1 MLNNLSYIKENLK
14 VKILHKLA
22 IRLIMT
28 CFELL
33 LKQFLKVNGKMS
45 VEHPLGHV
53 LIEMHWKPFYSY
65 ICEIWNGFKSHLPQ
79 LTLVNSEF
87 TRFFFFLKHSICSFF
102 TRKTDLQFSECLTSI
117 RIRGIVRIDW
127 WAVWILNL

>member
-45 VEHPLGHV
+45 VEHPFGHV
-53 LIEMHWKPFYSY
+53 LIEMH
-65 ICEIWNGFKSHLPQ
+65 
-79 LTLVNSEF
+79 
-87 TRFFFFLKHSICSFF
+87 
-102 TRKTDLQFSECLTSI
+102 
-117 RIRGIVRIDW
+117 
-127 WAVWILNL
+127 